1 MKNKI
6 LNYDFLIVGS
16 GLIGSLAALAL
27 NQKKYKVLV
36 VEKNNSPRND
46 NRTLAVNA
54 RSRDFIHWLRI
65 WELLPSSAEPIN
77 EIYIS
82 DYINKKPLKF
92 ESFEEPMGNVIY
104 NNDLLTLA
112 QKKLIQL
119 KLLKKNVDIQ
129 FDQFIPRQEIIIANT
144 KYIFNKIIFCVGKQ
158 ATFNQIGRIDLIN
171 KHKSYVG
178 FFKHQKNH
186 LQKAYEIFTKDGPLA
201 VLPAPQKTKKFST
214 FIYSTSKKISE
225 TNIKKL
231 IQIHFQSSHGKI
243 VFDGKIS
250 HFEVQPHINK
260 PKIKNIF
267 LLGDTLRSIHPVA
280 GQGWNLGVKDIQTL
294 CELLDTYSIDDYSLE
309 KIFYTRRFIESSIY
323 LGFTSALNFLYE
335 NNYSKNKLIIK
346 SGFKL
351 LDKFDFL
358 RKGFINQAMGRT
370 NLI

>member
-171 KHKSYVG
+171 KHKSYVAFG
-178 FFKHQKNH
+178 AITHTWLSMNNGEDFK
-186 LQKAYEIFTKDGPLA
+186 
-201 VLPAPQKTKKFST
+201 V
-214 FIYSTSKKISE
+214 
-225 TNIKKL
+225 
-231 IQIHFQSSHGKI
+231 
-243 VFDGKIS
+243 
-250 HFEVQPHINK
+250 
-260 PKIKNIF
+260 
-267 LLGDTLRSIHPVA
+267 
-280 GQGWNLGVKDIQTL
+280 
-294 CELLDTYSIDDYSLE
+294 
-309 KIFYTRRFIESSIY
+309 
-323 LGFTSALNFLYE
+323 
-335 NNYSKNKLIIK
+335 
-346 SGFKL
+346 
-351 LDKFDFL
+351 
-358 RKGFINQAMGRT
+358 
-370 NLI
+370 